1 MFYTREYKALKSFEC
16 FCWGGEKEKGSDKK
30 CISVFL
36 FVLDID
42 EDLSS
47 VCVYISQT
55 VYQRVNQPNYLIPLF
70 NTRERFC
77 GIKTVK

>member
-1 MFYTREYKALKSFEC
+1 MFLL
-16 FCWGGEKEKGSDKK
+16 GGEMEKGSDNK

-36 FVLDID
+36 FISDID
-42 EDLSS
+42 KDLSS
-47 VCVYISQT
+47 ICVYISQT